1 VIKIKLVISPPQ
13 VISRLAD
20 FGVEPRSAAGVGH
33 AALAARNDSVPTDP
47 KTAPGLLA
55 YIYGVRAMRDA
66 FTAPRYAV
74 HSRQNIESVFDIT
87 AGRKIMFQ
95 TVDLACNE
103 HHTPQPISEIGPAKE
118 SVIEYS
124 TGYLFEEM
132 QRAEDARQREMSA
145 YDRAE
150 AWYICTSFQNDHVTC
165 ELSRP
170 IGVHEKKFAG
180 FHERIFILQG
190 GGGSLPSID
199 LKDDS
204 PPLDI
209 KPVIRKR

>member
-1 VIKIKLVISPPQ
+1 VIKTKMVMSPPE

-20 FGVEPRSAAGVGH
+20 FGVSQRSVAQVGH
-33 AALAARNDSVPTDP
+33 AARAARNDSVPNDP
-47 KTAPGLLA
+47 KTAPGQHA

-66 FTAPRYAV
+66 FSAPRYAV
-74 HSRQNIESVFDIT
+74 HSKQNIESVFDIT

-103 HHTPQPISEIGPAKE
+103 HHRPQPISEIGPAKE
-118 SVIEYS
+118 TIIECS
-124 TGYLFEEM
+124 TGYLFDDM
-132 QRAEDARQREMSA
+132 QRDEDARRLEMSA

-150 AWYICTSFQNDHVTC
+150 AWYVCTSFQDDQVDC

-180 FHERIFILQG
+180 FHERIFILLG
-190 GGGSLPSID
+190 DGGSSID